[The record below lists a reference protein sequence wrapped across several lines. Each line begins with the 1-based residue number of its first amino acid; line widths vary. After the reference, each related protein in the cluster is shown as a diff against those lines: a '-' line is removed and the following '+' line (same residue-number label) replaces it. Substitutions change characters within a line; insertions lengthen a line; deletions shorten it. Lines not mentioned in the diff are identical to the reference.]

1 MYGKMVFL
9 LVLVVLVAI
18 ATTVSGDYFTSGI
31 VFVGNYLSLKSFT
44 ASYPPRP
51 HNTPKPIIV
60 WAHTRRPR

>member
-1 MYGKMVFL
+1 MVFL

-51 HNTPKPIIV
+51 HNPQFNTPKPIIV